1 MTKPSAPRPGCERAG
16 RAHFPVVSEAQPAT
30 LPRRGVLCGHVV
42 AAVGLLHRRMAET
55 CTLGS
60 LAAEVRLSRSL
71 LVRALDTTAGMSP
84 MAFLRQMRVQRM
96 ARLLR
101 STDLSVAASAR
112 AVGWTDPNY
121 ASHCFRTSC
130 SVSATAF
137 RCRRAARQGEPS
149 EEIVALV
156 APSIGRYLA

>member
-1 MTKPSAPRPGCERAG
+1 MTKPSAPRPGRERAG
-16 RAHFPVVSEAQPAT
+16 RAHFPIVSEAQPAT

-42 AAVGLLHRRMAET
+42 AAVGLLHR
-55 CTLGS
+55 
-60 LAAEVRLSRSL
+60 L
-71 LVRALDTTAGMSP
+71 LP
-84 MAFLRQMRVQRM
+84 
-96 ARLLR
+96 

-121 ASHCFRTSC
+121 SSHCFRTSC
-130 SVSATAF
+130 GISATAF
-137 RCRRAARQGEPS
+137 RCRRAARQGESS